1 MVKNKNINK
10 KEKEIFN
17 IDLDIEEEFEKEGYI
32 EAYEINLNKLDELS
46 EVEIEA
52 LDTLSIILDILK
64 L

>member
-10 KEKEIFN
+10 REKEIFN

>member
-10 KEKEIFN
+10 IEKEILY

>member
-17 IDLDIEEEFEKEGYI
+17 IDLDVEEEFVKEGYI

>member
-17 IDLDIEEEFEKEGYI
+17 INLDIEEEFEKEGYI

>member
-1 MVKNKNINK
+1 MIKAENINNE
-10 KEKEIFN
+10 EKEISK
-17 IDLDIEEEFEKEGYI
+17 IDLEVELDEGVYA
-32 EAYEINLNKLDELS
+32 EVYEINLNKLDELS

>member
-10 KEKEIFN
+10 KEKEIFK
-17 IDLDIEEEFEKEGYI
+17 IDIDIEEEFEKEGYI

>member
-64 L
+64 Q

>member
-17 IDLDIEEEFEKEGYI
+17 IDLDVEEEFEKEGYI